1 MVIQST
7 PCSVKINVF
16 HSFHRISRSDPV
28 VHPSPRS
35 SSVSIGAVANP
46 ARPGNSNLVD
56 THPQSLGEEN
66 EFEDYLLNQASHLG
80 LCDEFGPLES
90 AHIFTWKHAKMDADG
105 ENKKL
110 RTRSKGTKVQVD
122 SIAQEL
128 SAYKCSMAK
137 KRKAEDQIS
146 GIHVNKR
153 KSLLMKPRHYS
164 PSLECKEEHEDRTEL
179 QEDISVLESSST
191 PEESTPKSSEEI
203 PHLGGQENSSQRKD
217 NYSSYQDAMAKSLM
231 NVGKV
236 AKDAPSQKVAEN
248 LNDSG
253 IQSLK
258 TESDDTGECY
268 LINSAEGKEKTAI
281 SDPKYCSSEENESN
295 SEIMDEW
302 DSSSNFSE
310 ETSVKP
316 HVTQKYIAEC
326 NQPSIL
332 EVPEIK
338 KEEVEYGPCETVC
351 DSETELRAP
360 QEPHPDPFEKRI
372 QTLFP
377 ESEEDDNECLS
388 ETTDVSVELD
398 KTKGNLSLLE
408 QAIALQAEQG
418 HVFHSTYK
426 ELDRFLLEHLAG
438 ERRQTKVIDI
448 GGRQIFSSKHSPRPE
463 KRETK
468 CPIPGCDGTGHVTGL
483 YPHHRSLSGCP
494 HKVRVPLEILAMH
507 ENVLKCPTPGCT
519 GRGHVNSNRNTHRS
533 LSGCPIAAAE
543 KLAMSQEKNQL
554 ESPKAGQCHD
564 QTHRT
569 NLSKQPEVSQYSYR
583 TSQPVTSSRGT
594 LVKEQEKFGK
604 VPFDYASFDAQV
616 FGKRTTAPVSQ
627 GRKTPQFLE
636 SKHFSNPVKFSNRL
650 PSASAHTQSPCH
662 ANSYSYGQCS
672 EDTHIAAAAAI
683 LNLSTRCRE
692 AAEILSNKPQS
703 LSAKGA
709 EIEVDE
715 NGTLDLSMK
724 KNRSQDKVMPLTSSS
739 TALPTPSSSPFKASS
754 ILVNAAFYQALCEQ
768 EGWDTPINYSKTHG
782 RKEEE
787 KEFYKR
793 FSSCHGKLFLECV
806 GGLEERNLL
815 SCSHLI
821 FQKDTV
827 SSPENMEEKKYPG
840 DVSIPSPKPKLHSRD
855 LKKELITCPT
865 PGCDGSGHVTGNYAS
880 HRSVSGCPL
889 ADKTLKS
896 LMAANSQELKCPTP
910 GCDGSGHVTG
920 NYASHRSLS
929 GCPRARKGGIKVT
942 PTKEEKE
949 DPELKCPVIGC
960 DGQGHISGKY
970 TSHRTASGCPLA
982 AKRQKESPVN
992 GSSLSW
998 KLNKQELPHCP
1009 LPGCNGLGH
1018 VNNVFVTHRSLS
1030 GCPLNAQTIKKGK
1043 ISEELMTIKLKASG
1057 GIESDE
1063 EIRHLDEEIK
1073 ELNESNLKIEAD
1085 MMKLQT
1091 QITSMES
1098 NLKTIE
1104 EENKL
1109 IEQNNES
1116 LLKELAGLSQA
1127 LISSLADIQL
1137 PQMGPISEQNFEAY
1151 VNTLTDMYSNLE
1163 RDYSPECKALLESIK
1178 QAVKGIH
1185 V

>member
-1 MVIQST
+1 
-7 PCSVKINVF
+7 
-16 HSFHRISRSDPV
+16 
-28 VHPSPRS
+28 
-35 SSVSIGAVANP
+35 
-46 ARPGNSNLVD
+46 
-56 THPQSLGEEN
+56 
-66 EFEDYLLNQASHLG
+66 
-80 LCDEFGPLES
+80 
-90 AHIFTWKHAKMDADG
+90 MDAEAED
-105 ENKKL
+105 KTL
-110 RTRSKGTKVQVD
+110 RTRSKGTKVPMD
-122 SIAQEL
+122 SLIQEL
-128 SAYKCSMAK
+128 SAVYDCSMAK
-137 KRKAEDQIS
+137 KRRMEEQAL
-146 GIHVNKR
+146 GVPVNKR
-153 KSLLMKPRHYS
+153 KSLLMKPQHYS
-164 PSLECKEEHEDRTEL
+164 PNMDCREENDDRAEAEDSGLLATNEL
-179 QEDISVLESSST
+179 SIA
-191 PEESTPKSSEEI
+191 EEI
-203 PHLGGQENSSQRKD
+203 MIKPMDESLHSAAQEISSRKEGR
-217 NYSSYQDAMAKSLM
+217 YASYQELVVKSLM
-231 NVGKV
+231 HVGKFE
-236 AKDAPSQKVAEN
+236 KDVSIQTTNEN

-258 TESDDTGECY
+258 AESDEADECFMIHSDEGTVKVSDGG
-268 LINSAEGKEKTAI
+268 LRRCSSADNDNDSNSGSAETG
-281 SDPKYCSSEENESN
+281 
-295 SEIMDEW
+295 W
-302 DSSSNFSE
+302 DSGSNFSE
-310 ETSVKP
+310 ETKP
-316 HVTQKYIAEC
+316 PRVPKYI
-326 NQPSIL
+326 L
-332 EVPEIK
+332 VDDRKDLVEVPEIK
-338 KEEVEYGPCETVC
+338 TEGEKFVPCKNMC
-351 DSETELRAP
+351 DSETERRDLQNAP
-360 QEPHPDPFEKRI
+360 VEPLGSQGQSSF
-372 QTLFP
+372 
-377 ESEEDDNECLS
+377 SENEDRGREGLS
-388 ETTDVSVELD
+388 AVTEEAVDVG
-398 KTKGNLSLLE
+398 KAKGNLSLLE
-408 QAIALQAEQG
+408 QAIALQAERG
-418 HVFHSTYK
+418 RAFHHTYK

-438 ERRQTKVIDI
+438 ERRHAKVIDM
-448 GGRQIFSSKHSPRPE
+448 GGRQIFTSKHSPRPE

-519 GRGHVNSNRNTHRS
+519 GRGHVNSNRNTHR
-533 LSGCPIAAAE
+533 
-543 KLAMSQEKNQL
+543 
-554 ESPKAGQCHD
+554 
-564 QTHRT
+564 
-569 NLSKQPEVSQYSYR
+569 R
-583 TSQPVTSSRGT
+583 TS
-594 LVKEQEKFGK
+594 LVKQIEFNFRSQAITPPRATMSKEQEKFGK

-616 FGKRTTAPVSQ
+616 FGKRPLTQTGQ
-627 GRKTPQFLE
+627 GRKTPPFPE
-636 SKHFSNPVKFSNRL
+636 SKHFSSPVKCPHRL
-650 PSASAHTQSPCH
+650 PGPGAHAPSPCR
-662 ANSYSYGQCS
+662 ASSYGHGQCS
-672 EDTHIAAAAAI
+672 EDAHIAAAAAI

-703 LSAKGA
+703 LPAKGA
-709 EIEVDE
+709 DIEVDE

-724 KNRSQDKVMPLTSSS
+724 KNRILDKAAPLTSSNTS
-739 TALPTPSSSPFKASS
+739 IPTPSSSPFKTSS
-754 ILVNAAFYQALCEQ
+754 LLVNAAFYQALCVQ
-768 EGWDTPINYSKTHG
+768 EGWDVPVNFSKAHG
-782 RKEEE
+782 KAEEE
-787 KEFYKR
+787 KE
-793 FSSCHGKLFLECV
+793 
-806 GGLEERNLL
+806 
-815 SCSHLI
+815 
-821 FQKDTV
+821 KDSV
-827 SSPENMEEKKYPG
+827 NSPENLEEKKFPG
-840 DVSIPSPKPKLHSRD
+840 EASIPSPKPKLHARD

-929 GCPRARKGGIKVT
+929 GCPRARKGGVKMT

-949 DPELKCPVIGC
+949 DPELKCPVMGC

-982 AKRQKESPVN
+982 AKRQKESPLN
-992 GSSLSW
+992 GAPLAW

-1030 GCPLNAQTIKKGK
+1030 GCPLNAQAIKKGK
-1043 ISEELMTIKLKASG
+1043 VSEELMTIKLKATG

-1151 VNTLTDMYSNLE
+1151 VNTLTEMYSNLE

>member
-1 MVIQST
+1 MHPIISIIEGASVMAKFFPASKNAFSYYEESTVILEKDT
-7 PCSVKINVF
+7 PNLDTQESDHQKKDSYTGYQNLMNKSLSNAEKTANDVPTPADIDNLSDSHNHSLNIENKNVDECYIINSSVRRG
-16 HSFHRISRSDPV
+16 RISVSDPQDC
-28 VHPSPRS
+28 S
-35 SSVSIGAVANP
+35 S
-46 ARPGNSNLVD
+46 
-56 THPQSLGEEN
+56 
-66 EFEDYLLNQASHLG
+66 EDN
-80 LCDEFGPLES
+80 
-90 AHIFTWKHAKMDADG
+90 
-105 ENKKL
+105 
-110 RTRSKGTKVQVD
+110 
-122 SIAQEL
+122 
-128 SAYKCSMAK
+128 
-137 KRKAEDQIS
+137 
-146 GIHVNKR
+146 
-153 KSLLMKPRHYS
+153 
-164 PSLECKEEHEDRTEL
+164 
-179 QEDISVLESSST
+179 ESSS
-191 PEESTPKSSEEI
+191 EI
-203 PHLGGQENSSQRKD
+203 LD
-217 NYSSYQDAMAKSLM
+217 N
-231 NVGKV
+231 
-236 AKDAPSQKVAEN
+236 
-248 LNDSG
+248 
-253 IQSLK
+253 
-258 TESDDTGECY
+258 
-268 LINSAEGKEKTAI
+268 
-281 SDPKYCSSEENESN
+281 
-295 SEIMDEW
+295 EW

-310 ETSVKP
+310 EMSVKLP
-316 HVTQKYIAEC
+316 LNKKYFVVHNQQDVIKESGVKREEADLENSNIVYDLETQPQEC
-326 NQPSIL
+326 QESQVVSFSNRTQPL
-332 EVPEIK
+332 FP
-338 KEEVEYGPCETVC
+338 
-351 DSETELRAP
+351 DSEDE
-360 QEPHPDPFEKRI
+360 
-372 QTLFP
+372 
-377 ESEEDDNECLS
+377 ECLS
-388 ETTDVSVELD
+388 ENTEMSFDLD
-398 KTKGNLSLLE
+398 KTKQNLSLLE
-408 QAIALQAEQG
+408 RAIALQAEQG

-438 ERRQTKVIDI
+438 ERRQAKVIDLGSRSI
-448 GGRQIFSSKHSPRPE
+448 YSNKHLPRPE

-494 HKVRVPLEILAMH
+494 HKVRLPLEILAMH

-543 KLAMSQEKNQL
+543 KMAMSQEKNQH
-554 ESPKAGQCHD
+554 ESPKMGQCHD
-564 QTHRT
+564 QVHRT
-569 NLSKQPEVSQYSYR
+569 SLMKQLELSQHNCQSGQPF
-583 TSQPVTSSRGT
+583 PSSRAT
-594 LVKEQEKFGK
+594 FTREQEKCGK

-616 FGKRTTAPVSQ
+616 FGKRTTVSTMQ
-627 GRKTPQFLE
+627 RQKPTQFLE
-636 SKHFSNPVKFSNRL
+636 SKHFSNPGKFSNRL

-662 ANSYSYGQCS
+662 ANSYGYGQCS

-683 LNLSTRCRE
+683 LNLSTHCRE

-703 LSAKGA
+703 LSAKGGD
-709 EIEVDE
+709 IEVDE

-724 KNRSQDKVMPLTSSS
+724 KNRNQEKVTHLTSSS
-739 TALPTPSSSPFKASS
+739 TTVPSPSSSPFKTSH
-754 ILVNAAFYQALCEQ
+754 ILVNATFYQALCEK
-768 EGWDTPINYSKTHG
+768 EGWDTPINYSKSQG

-787 KEFYKR
+787 KE
-793 FSSCHGKLFLECV
+793 
-806 GGLEERNLL
+806 
-815 SCSHLI
+815 
-821 FQKDTV
+821 KDSMV
-827 SSPENMEEKKYPG
+827 CPENLEEKKFS
-840 DVSIPSPKPKLHSRD
+840 DVSVPSPKPKLHSRD

-929 GCPRARKGGIKVT
+929 GCPRARKGGLKVT

-949 DPELKCPVIGC
+949 DPELKCPVLGC

-970 TSHRTASGCPLA
+970 TSHRTASGCPMA
-982 AKRQKESPVN
+982 AKRQKESPLN
-992 GSSLSW
+992 GSSLPW

-1030 GCPLNAQTIKKGK
+1030 GCPLNAQALKKGK

-1057 GIESDE
+1057 GLENEE

-1151 VNTLTDMYSNLE
+1151 VNTLTEMYSNLE
-1163 RDYSPECKALLESIK
+1163 RDYSPDCKALLESIK

>member
-1 MVIQST
+1 
-7 PCSVKINVF
+7 
-16 HSFHRISRSDPV
+16 
-28 VHPSPRS
+28 
-35 SSVSIGAVANP
+35 
-46 ARPGNSNLVD
+46 
-56 THPQSLGEEN
+56 
-66 EFEDYLLNQASHLG
+66 
-80 LCDEFGPLES
+80 
-90 AHIFTWKHAKMDADG
+90 MDADG
-105 ENKKL
+105 EDKKL
-110 RTRSKGTKVQVD
+110 RTRSKGTRAQVD

-137 KRKAEDQIS
+137 KRKAEEQIS
-146 GIHVNKR
+146 GVPVNKR

-164 PSLECKEEHEDRTEL
+164 PSVECKEENEDRREM
-179 QEDISVLESSST
+179 QEGIKVLETNDTSDT
-191 PEESTPKSSEEI
+191 EENTIKSLDGTS
-203 PHLGGQENSSQRKD
+203 HSVGQENSCQKD
-217 NYSSYQDAMAKSLM
+217 SYNSYQDLVVKSLM
-231 NVGKV
+231 NMGKL
-236 AKDAPSQKVAEN
+236 AKDAPVQTVSEN

-258 TESDDTGECY
+258 TESDDADECY
-268 LINSAEGKEKTAI
+268 LINLSEGKEKI
-281 SDPKYCSSEENESN
+281 CVSDEHYCSSEDNESS
-295 SEIMDEW
+295 SEILDNEW
-302 DSSSNFSE
+302 DSSSNISE
-310 ETSVKP
+310 DTSLKP
-316 HVTQKYIAEC
+316 HITQKYIAGC
-326 NQPSIL
+326 NREDIL
-332 EVPEIK
+332 DVPEIK
-338 KEEVEYGPCETVC
+338 TEEAEFGPDETVC
-351 DSETELRAP
+351 NSETELKES
-360 QEPHPDPFEKRI
+360 QESHVVPFDKRI
-372 QTLFP
+372 QNPFP
-377 ESEEDDNECLS
+377 ESEEDDECLS
-388 ETTDVSVELD
+388 ETTEISVDLD

-448 GGRQIFSSKHSPRPE
+448 GGRHIYNNKYSPRPE

-543 KLAMSQEKNQL
+543 KLAMSQEKNQHD
-554 ESPKAGQCHD
+554 SPKTGQCHD
-564 QTHRT
+564 QVPSLCRA
-569 NLSKQPEVSQYSYR
+569 NLAKQLELSQYSYR
-583 TSQPVTSSRGT
+583 TPQPVTSPRAT
-594 LVKEQEKFGK
+594 LTKEQEKFGK

-616 FGKRTTAPVSQ
+616 FGKRTMAPAVQ
-627 GRKTPQFLE
+627 GRKTPPFLE

-692 AAEILSNKPQS
+692 AAEILSSKPQS
-703 LSAKGA
+703 LTAKGA
-709 EIEVDE
+709 EIAVDE

-724 KNRSQDKVMPLTSSS
+724 KNRNQDKKDPL
-739 TALPTPSSSPFKASS
+739 
-754 ILVNAAFYQALCEQ
+754 
-768 EGWDTPINYSKTHG
+768 
-782 RKEEE
+782 
-787 KEFYKR
+787 
-793 FSSCHGKLFLECV
+793 
-806 GGLEERNLL
+806 
-815 SCSHLI
+815 
-821 FQKDTV
+821 
-827 SSPENMEEKKYPG
+827 SSPENLEEKKYPG
-840 DVSIPSPKPKLHSRD
+840 DVSIPSPKPKLHVRD

-929 GCPRARKGGIKVT
+929 GCPRARKGGVKVT

-982 AKRQKESPVN
+982 AKRQKESPLN

-1030 GCPLNAQTIKKGK
+1030 GCPLNAQVIKKGK

-1057 GIESDE
+1057 GMESEE

-1127 LISSLADIQL
+1127 LITSLADIQL

>member
-1 MVIQST
+1 
-7 PCSVKINVF
+7 
-16 HSFHRISRSDPV
+16 
-28 VHPSPRS
+28 
-35 SSVSIGAVANP
+35 
-46 ARPGNSNLVD
+46 
-56 THPQSLGEEN
+56 
-66 EFEDYLLNQASHLG
+66 
-80 LCDEFGPLES
+80 
-90 AHIFTWKHAKMDADG
+90 
-105 ENKKL
+105 
-110 RTRSKGTKVQVD
+110 
-122 SIAQEL
+122 
-128 SAYKCSMAK
+128 MA
-137 KRKAEDQIS
+137 KRKAEEQIS
-146 GIHVNKR
+146 GVPVNKR

-164 PSLECKEEHEDRTEL
+164 PSLECKEENEDRTDL
-179 QEDISVLESSST
+179 QENIGVLDSNSI
-191 PEESTPKSSEEI
+191 PEEKIAKPCEETL
-203 PHLGGQENSSQRKD
+203 HSGGQENSSQRKD
-217 NYSSYQDAMAKSLM
+217 NYASYQDAMAKSLM
-231 NVGKV
+231 NSGKI
-236 AKDAPSQKVAEN
+236 AKDAPSQAVAEN

-258 TESDDTGECY
+258 TESDDTDECY
-268 LINSAEGKEKTAI
+268 MIDSAERKEKTVI

-295 SEIMDEW
+295 SEMMENEW

-310 ETSVKP
+310 ETSEKP

-338 KEEVEYGPCETVC
+338 KEEVEFEPCETLC
-351 DSETELRAP
+351 DSEAELRAP
-360 QEPHPDPFEKRI
+360 QESHPDSFEKRM
-372 QTLFP
+372 QNVFP

-388 ETTDVSVELD
+388 ETTEMSVELD
-398 KTKGNLSLLE
+398 KAKGNLSLLE
-408 QAIALQAEQG
+408 EAIALQAEQG

-438 ERRQTKVIDI
+438 ERRQTKVIDV
-448 GGRQIFSSKHSPRPE
+448 GGRQLFSNKHSPRPE

-564 QTHRT
+564 QTHST
-569 NLSKQPEVSQYSYR
+569 NLTKQLEVAQYNYR
-583 TSQPVTSSRGT
+583 TSQPVASSRTT
-594 LVKEQEKFGK
+594 LTKEKEKFGK

-616 FGKRTTAPVSQ
+616 FGKRTIAPTVQ

-703 LSAKGA
+703 LSAK
-709 EIEVDE
+709 
-715 NGTLDLSMK
+715 
-724 KNRSQDKVMPLTSSS
+724 
-739 TALPTPSSSPFKASS
+739 
-754 ILVNAAFYQALCEQ
+754 
-768 EGWDTPINYSKTHG
+768 
-782 RKEEE
+782 
-787 KEFYKR
+787 
-793 FSSCHGKLFLECV
+793 
-806 GGLEERNLL
+806 
-815 SCSHLI
+815 
-821 FQKDTV
+821 KDTV

-840 DVSIPSPKPKLHSRD
+840 EVSIPSPKPKLHSRD

-942 PTKEEKE
+942 PSKDEKE

-1030 GCPLNAQTIKKGK
+1030 GCPLNAQAIKKGK

-1091 QITSMES
+1091 QITSMET

>member
-1 MVIQST
+1 
-7 PCSVKINVF
+7 
-16 HSFHRISRSDPV
+16 
-28 VHPSPRS
+28 
-35 SSVSIGAVANP
+35 
-46 ARPGNSNLVD
+46 
-56 THPQSLGEEN
+56 
-66 EFEDYLLNQASHLG
+66 
-80 LCDEFGPLES
+80 
-90 AHIFTWKHAKMDADG
+90 MDAEAED
-105 ENKKL
+105 KTL
-110 RTRSKGTKVQVD
+110 RTRSKGTKVPID
-122 SIAQEL
+122 SLIQEL
-128 SAYKCSMAK
+128 RVSPSKVASSLCLPEAIVSLHQASNFCDVCAAYDCSMAK
-137 KRKAEDQIS
+137 KRRAAEQAL
-146 GIHVNKR
+146 GVPVNKR

-164 PSLECKEEHEDRTEL
+164 PNLDCRECDDRTETEE
-179 QEDISVLESSST
+179 EDGL
-191 PEESTPKSSEEI
+191 PEARDRTATEEI
-203 PHLGGQENSSQRKD
+203 VIKPVDENLHSTAQENSNGKEDR
-217 NYSSYQDAMAKSLM
+217 YGCYQELVVKSLM
-231 NVGKV
+231 HLGKFEKNVSV
-236 AKDAPSQKVAEN
+236 QTISEN

-258 TESDDTGECY
+258 AESDEADECFM
-268 LINSAEGKEKTAI
+268 IHSDDGKEKI
-281 SDPKYCSSEENESN
+281 DDSQLRFCSSDDSESN
-295 SEIMDEW
+295 SESAENGW
-302 DSSSNFSE
+302 DSGSNFSE
-310 ETSVKP
+310 ETKP
-316 HVTQKYIAEC
+316 HRVPKYILMD
-326 NQPSIL
+326 NRKDLL

-338 KEEVEYGPCETVC
+338 TEGDKFISCENMC
-351 DSETELRAP
+351 DSETERRDP
-360 QEPHPDPFEKRI
+360 QNTPVEPLDSKAQPSF
-372 QTLFP
+372 TGM
-377 ESEEDDNECLS
+377 EEDDNECLAAMT
-388 ETTDVSVELD
+388 EESVDLE
-398 KTKGNLSLLE
+398 KAKGNLSLLE
-408 QAIALQAEQG
+408 QAIALQAERG
-418 HVFHSTYK
+418 CVFHNTYK

-438 ERRQTKVIDI
+438 ERRQTKVIDM
-448 GGRQIFSSKHSPRPE
+448 GGRQIFNNKHSPRPE

-543 KLAMSQEKNQL
+543 KLAMSQDKNQL
-554 ESPKAGQCHD
+554 DSPKTGQCPD
-564 QTHRT
+564 QVHRT
-569 NLSKQPEVSQYSYR
+569 SLVKQIEFNFRSQAISSPRATVS
-583 TSQPVTSSRGT
+583 
-594 LVKEQEKFGK
+594 KEQEKFGK

-616 FGKRTTAPVSQ
+616 FGKRPLMQTGQ
-627 GRKTPQFLE
+627 GRKTPPFPE
-636 SKHFSNPVKFSNRL
+636 SKHFSNPGKFPNRL
-650 PSASAHTQSPCH
+650 PSAGAHTQSPCR
-662 ANSYSYGQCS
+662 ASSYSYGQCS

-692 AAEILSNKPQS
+692 AADILSNKPQS
-703 LSAKGA
+703 LHAK
-709 EIEVDE
+709 
-715 NGTLDLSMK
+715 
-724 KNRSQDKVMPLTSSS
+724 
-739 TALPTPSSSPFKASS
+739 
-754 ILVNAAFYQALCEQ
+754 
-768 EGWDTPINYSKTHG
+768 
-782 RKEEE
+782 
-787 KEFYKR
+787 
-793 FSSCHGKLFLECV
+793 
-806 GGLEERNLL
+806 
-815 SCSHLI
+815 
-821 FQKDTV
+821 KDPV
-827 SSPENMEEKKYPG
+827 SSLENLEEKKFPG
-840 DVSIPSPKPKLHSRD
+840 EASIPSPKPKLHARD

-929 GCPRARKGGIKVT
+929 GCPRARKGSVKMT

-982 AKRQKESPVN
+982 AKRQKENPLSGGP
-992 GSSLSW
+992 LSW

-1030 GCPLNAQTIKKGK
+1030 GCPLNAQAIKKGK
-1043 ISEELMTIKLKASG
+1043 VSEELMTIKLKATG
-1057 GIESDE
+1057 GLESDE

>member
-1 MVIQST
+1 
-7 PCSVKINVF
+7 
-16 HSFHRISRSDPV
+16 
-28 VHPSPRS
+28 
-35 SSVSIGAVANP
+35 
-46 ARPGNSNLVD
+46 
-56 THPQSLGEEN
+56 
-66 EFEDYLLNQASHLG
+66 
-80 LCDEFGPLES
+80 
-90 AHIFTWKHAKMDADG
+90 
-105 ENKKL
+105 
-110 RTRSKGTKVQVD
+110 
-122 SIAQEL
+122 
-128 SAYKCSMAK
+128 MAK

-146 GIHVNKR
+146 GVPVNKR

-164 PSLECKEEHEDRTEL
+164 PSLECKEENEDRTEL

-191 PEESTPKSSEEI
+191 P
-203 PHLGGQENSSQRKD
+203 D
-217 NYSSYQDAMAKSLM
+217 
-231 NVGKV
+231 
-236 AKDAPSQKVAEN
+236 
-248 LNDSG
+248 
-253 IQSLK
+253 
-258 TESDDTGECY
+258 
-268 LINSAEGKEKTAI
+268 
-281 SDPKYCSSEENESN
+281 
-295 SEIMDEW
+295 
-302 DSSSNFSE
+302 
-310 ETSVKP
+310 
-316 HVTQKYIAEC
+316 
-326 NQPSIL
+326 
-332 EVPEIK
+332 
-338 KEEVEYGPCETVC
+338 
-351 DSETELRAP
+351 
-360 QEPHPDPFEKRI
+360 
-372 QTLFP
+372 
-377 ESEEDDNECLS
+377 
-388 ETTDVSVELD
+388 
-398 KTKGNLSLLE
+398 
-408 QAIALQAEQG
+408 
-418 HVFHSTYK
+418 
-426 ELDRFLLEHLAG
+426 
-438 ERRQTKVIDI
+438 
-448 GGRQIFSSKHSPRPE
+448 SPRPE

-569 NLSKQPEVSQYSYR
+569 NLAKQPELSQFSYR

-594 LVKEQEKFGK
+594 LGKEQEKFGK

-703 LSAKGA
+703 LSAK
-709 EIEVDE
+709 
-715 NGTLDLSMK
+715 
-724 KNRSQDKVMPLTSSS
+724 
-739 TALPTPSSSPFKASS
+739 
-754 ILVNAAFYQALCEQ
+754 
-768 EGWDTPINYSKTHG
+768 
-782 RKEEE
+782 
-787 KEFYKR
+787 
-793 FSSCHGKLFLECV
+793 
-806 GGLEERNLL
+806 
-815 SCSHLI
+815 
-821 FQKDTV
+821 KDPV

-942 PTKEEKE
+942 PTKDEKE

>member
-1 MVIQST
+1 
-7 PCSVKINVF
+7 
-16 HSFHRISRSDPV
+16 
-28 VHPSPRS
+28 
-35 SSVSIGAVANP
+35 
-46 ARPGNSNLVD
+46 
-56 THPQSLGEEN
+56 
-66 EFEDYLLNQASHLG
+66 
-80 LCDEFGPLES
+80 
-90 AHIFTWKHAKMDADG
+90 MDADG
-105 ENKKL
+105 EDKKL
-110 RTRSKGTKVQVD
+110 RTRSKGTRAQVD

-137 KRKAEDQIS
+137 KRKAEEQIS
-146 GIHVNKR
+146 GVPVNKR

-164 PSLECKEEHEDRTEL
+164 PSVECKEENEDRREM
-179 QEDISVLESSST
+179 QEGIKVLETNDTSDT
-191 PEESTPKSSEEI
+191 EENTIKSLDGTS
-203 PHLGGQENSSQRKD
+203 HSVGQENSCQKD
-217 NYSSYQDAMAKSLM
+217 SYNSYQDLVVKSLM
-231 NVGKV
+231 NMGKL
-236 AKDAPSQKVAEN
+236 AKDAPVQTVSEN

-258 TESDDTGECY
+258 TESDDADECY
-268 LINSAEGKEKTAI
+268 LINLSEGKEKI
-281 SDPKYCSSEENESN
+281 CVSDEHYCSSEDNESS
-295 SEIMDEW
+295 SEILDNEW
-302 DSSSNFSE
+302 DSSSNISE
-310 ETSVKP
+310 DTSLKP
-316 HVTQKYIAEC
+316 HITQKYIAGC
-326 NQPSIL
+326 NREDIL
-332 EVPEIK
+332 DVPEIK
-338 KEEVEYGPCETVC
+338 TEEAEFGPDETVC
-351 DSETELRAP
+351 NSETELKES
-360 QEPHPDPFEKRI
+360 QESHVVPFDKRI
-372 QTLFP
+372 QNPFP
-377 ESEEDDNECLS
+377 ESEEDDECLS
-388 ETTDVSVELD
+388 ETTEISVDLD

-448 GGRQIFSSKHSPRPE
+448 GGRHIYNNKYSPRPE

-533 LSGCPIAAAE
+533 LCRAN
-543 KLAMSQEKNQL
+543 LAKQL
-554 ESPKAGQCHD
+554 E
-564 QTHRT
+564 
-569 NLSKQPEVSQYSYR
+569 LSQYSYR
-583 TSQPVTSSRGT
+583 TPQPVTSPRAT
-594 LVKEQEKFGK
+594 LTKEQEKFGK

-616 FGKRTTAPVSQ
+616 FGKRTMAPAVQ
-627 GRKTPQFLE
+627 GRKTPPFLE

-692 AAEILSNKPQS
+692 AAEILSSKPQS
-703 LSAKGA
+703 LTAKGA
-709 EIEVDE
+709 EIAVDE

-724 KNRSQDKVMPLTSSS
+724 KNRNQDKVMPLISSNA
-739 TALPTPSSSPFKASS
+739 ALSTPSSSPFKTSS

-787 KEFYKR
+787 KE
-793 FSSCHGKLFLECV
+793 
-806 GGLEERNLL
+806 
-815 SCSHLI
+815 
-821 FQKDTV
+821 KDPL
-827 SSPENMEEKKYPG
+827 SSPENLEEKKYPG
-840 DVSIPSPKPKLHSRD
+840 DVSIPSPKPKLHVRD

-929 GCPRARKGGIKVT
+929 GCPRARKGGVKVT

-982 AKRQKESPVN
+982 AKRQKESPLN

-1030 GCPLNAQTIKKGK
+1030 GCPLNAQVIKKGK

-1057 GIESDE
+1057 GMESEE

-1127 LISSLADIQL
+1127 LITSLADIQL

>member
-1 MVIQST
+1 FSL
-7 PCSVKINVF
+7 SLA
-16 HSFHRISRSDPV
+16 SD
-28 VHPSPRS
+28 
-35 SSVSIGAVANP
+35 N
-46 ARPGNSNLVD
+46 
-56 THPQSLGEEN
+56 
-66 EFEDYLLNQASHLG
+66 
-80 LCDEFGPLES
+80 C
-90 AHIFTWKHAKMDADG
+90 
-105 ENKKL
+105 
-110 RTRSKGTKVQVD
+110 
-122 SIAQEL
+122 

-146 GIHVNKR
+146 GVPVNKR

-164 PSLECKEEHEDRTEL
+164 PSLDCKEENEDRTEL
-179 QEDISVLESSST
+179 QEEISVLKSSSSS
-191 PEESTPKSSEEI
+191 EESTPQASEET
-203 PHLGGQENSSQRKD
+203 PHLYGQENSSQRKD
-217 NYSSYQDAMAKSLM
+217 NYSSYQDAVAKSLM
-231 NVGKV
+231 NVGKL
-236 AKDAPSQKVAEN
+236 AKDAPSQTVTEN

-258 TESDDTGECY
+258 TESDDTDECY
-268 LINSAEGKEKTAI
+268 MINSAEGKEKTVI

-295 SEIMDEW
+295 SEIMDNEW

-316 HVTQKYIAEC
+316 HVTQKYIVEC
-326 NQPSIL
+326 NQSSAP

-338 KEEVEYGPCETVC
+338 KEEVEYGPCETLC
-351 DSETELRAP
+351 DSERELRAP
-360 QEPHPDPFEKRI
+360 QDTYPDPFEKRI
-372 QTLFP
+372 QNTFP

-418 HVFHSTYK
+418 HVFHSNYK

-448 GGRQIFSSKHSPRPE
+448 GGRQIFSNKHSPRPE

-543 KLAMSQEKNQL
+543 KLAMSQEKNQI

-569 NLSKQPEVSQYSYR
+569 NLAKQPEVSQCSYR
-583 TSQPVTSSRGT
+583 STHPVTSSRST

-616 FGKRTTAPVSQ
+616 FGKRTNAPVAQ
-627 GRKTPQFLE
+627 GRKTPQFPE

-724 KNRSQDKVMPLTSSS
+724 KNRSQEKVMPITSSS

-787 KEFYKR
+787 KEKDPVN
-793 FSSCHGKLFLECV
+793 SS
-806 GGLEERNLL
+806 
-815 SCSHLI
+815 
-821 FQKDTV
+821 
-827 SSPENMEEKKYPG
+827 ENMEEKKYPG

-1085 MMKLQT
+1085 MLKLQT

>member
-1 MVIQST
+1 
-7 PCSVKINVF
+7 
-16 HSFHRISRSDPV
+16 
-28 VHPSPRS
+28 
-35 SSVSIGAVANP
+35 
-46 ARPGNSNLVD
+46 
-56 THPQSLGEEN
+56 
-66 EFEDYLLNQASHLG
+66 
-80 LCDEFGPLES
+80 
-90 AHIFTWKHAKMDADG
+90 MDAEAED
-105 ENKKL
+105 KTL
-110 RTRSKGTKVQVD
+110 RTRSKGTEVPMD
-122 SIAQEL
+122 SLIQEL
-128 SAYKCSMAK
+128 SVAYDCSMAK
-137 KRKAEDQIS
+137 KRRAEDPAL
-146 GIHVNKR
+146 GVPVNKR

-164 PSLECKEEHEDRTEL
+164 PNTDCQEDRSDRTE
-179 QEDISVLESSST
+179 DDGPLETHDHST
-191 PEESTPKSSEEI
+191 AEEVMIKPMDESLLSAA
-203 PHLGGQENSSQRKD
+203 QENSSRKED
-217 NYSSYQDAMAKSLM
+217 RYSCYQELVVKSLM
-231 NVGKV
+231 HLGKFEKNVSV
-236 AKDAPSQKVAEN
+236 QTTSEN

-258 TESDDTGECY
+258 AESDEADECF
-268 LINSAEGKEKTAI
+268 LIH
-281 SDPKYCSSEENESN
+281 SDDGRDKIDDSQPPFCSSDDNESN
-295 SEIMDEW
+295 SESAENGW
-302 DSSSNFSE
+302 DSGSNFSE
-310 ETSVKP
+310 ETKP
-316 HVTQKYIAEC
+316 PRVPKYVLTDHKKDL
-326 NQPSIL
+326 L

-338 KEEVEYGPCETVC
+338 TEGDKFIPCENRC
-351 DSETELRAP
+351 DSETERKDP
-360 QEPHPDPFEKRI
+360 QNAHAEPLDGNTQPSFPDVE
-372 QTLFP
+372 
-377 ESEEDDNECLS
+377 EEDS
-388 ETTDVSVELD
+388 ESLAVMTEESSDLE
-398 KTKGNLSLLE
+398 KAKGNLSLLE
-408 QAIALQAEQG
+408 QAIALQAERG
-418 HVFHSTYK
+418 CVFHNTYK

-438 ERRQTKVIDI
+438 ERRQTKVIDM
-448 GGRQIFSSKHSPRPE
+448 GGRQIFHNKHSPRPE

-543 KLAMSQEKNQL
+543 KLAMSQDKNQL
-554 ESPKAGQCHD
+554 DSPQNGQCPD
-564 QTHRT
+564 QAHRT
-569 NLSKQPEVSQYSYR
+569 S
-583 TSQPVTSSRGT
+583 
-594 LVKEQEKFGK
+594 LVKQIEFNFPSQAITSPRATVSKKQEKFGK

-616 FGKRTTAPVSQ
+616 FGKRPLIQTVQ
-627 GRKTPQFLE
+627 GRKTPPFPE
-636 SKHFSNPVKFSNRL
+636 SKHFSNPVKFPNRL
-650 PSASAHTQSPCH
+650 PSAGAHTQSPGR
-662 ANSYSYGQCS
+662 ASSYSYGQCS

-692 AAEILSNKPQS
+692 ATDILSNKPQS
-703 LSAKGA
+703 LHAK
-709 EIEVDE
+709 
-715 NGTLDLSMK
+715 
-724 KNRSQDKVMPLTSSS
+724 
-739 TALPTPSSSPFKASS
+739 
-754 ILVNAAFYQALCEQ
+754 
-768 EGWDTPINYSKTHG
+768 
-782 RKEEE
+782 
-787 KEFYKR
+787 
-793 FSSCHGKLFLECV
+793 
-806 GGLEERNLL
+806 
-815 SCSHLI
+815 
-821 FQKDTV
+821 KDPV
-827 SSPENMEEKKYPG
+827 SSLENLEEKKFTG
-840 DVSIPSPKPKLHSRD
+840 EASIPSPKPKLHARD

-929 GCPRARKGGIKVT
+929 GCPRARKGGVKMT

-982 AKRQKESPVN
+982 AKRQKENPLN
-992 GSSLSW
+992 GASLSW

-1030 GCPLNAQTIKKGK
+1030 GCPLNAQAIKKGK
-1043 ISEELMTIKLKASG
+1043 VSEELMTIKLKATG

>member
-1 MVIQST
+1 MHC
-7 PCSVKINVF
+7 PCALEPVLRN
-16 HSFHRISRSDPV
+16 RRSRSHEEPV
-28 VHPSPRS
+28 VLLPREG
-35 SSVSIGAVANP
+35 VG
-46 ARPGNSNLVD
+46 PGRS
-56 THPQSLGEEN
+56 
-66 EFEDYLLNQASHLG
+66 AS
-80 LCDEFGPLES
+80 
-90 AHIFTWKHAKMDADG
+90 
-105 ENKKL
+105 
-110 RTRSKGTKVQVD
+110 
-122 SIAQEL
+122 L
-128 SAYKCSMAK
+128 SAFAPVTAAHDCTTAK
-137 KRKAEDQIS
+137 KRRAGEQAV
-146 GIHVNKR
+146 GVPVNKR

-164 PSLECKEEHEDRTEL
+164 PSVDCEEGHADQTEAEGQDGRLETNHQPSTEIMIKPMD
-179 QEDISVLESSST
+179 EKFHST
-191 PEESTPKSSEEI
+191 A
-203 PHLGGQENSSQRKD
+203 QENSDGKEDR
-217 NYSSYQDAMAKSLM
+217 YGCYQELVVKSLM
-231 NVGKV
+231 HLGTLEKSASVQTI
-236 AKDAPSQKVAEN
+236 SEN

-258 TESDDTGECY
+258 AEGDEVDECFLVPSDDGKDKTD
-268 LINSAEGKEKTAI
+268 NSQLRFSPS
-281 SDPKYCSSEENESN
+281 SDSDSN
-295 SEIMDEW
+295 SESVENGW
-302 DSSSNFSE
+302 DSGSNFSE
-310 ETSVKP
+310 EAKP
-316 HVTQKYIAEC
+316 PRVPKYVLVDDRKDL
-326 NQPSIL
+326 L

-338 KEEVEYGPCETVC
+338 TEGNKFIACKNVC
-351 DSETELRAP
+351 DSETERKDP
-360 QEPHPDPFEKRI
+360 QNTPLDPSDGPAQPSFPGSEDRGHGRGCPAVGTEEAAALEKA
-372 QTLFP
+372 
-377 ESEEDDNECLS
+377 
-388 ETTDVSVELD
+388 
-398 KTKGNLSLLE
+398 KGNLNLLE
-408 QAIALQAEQG
+408 QAIALQAERG
-418 HVFHSTYK
+418 CVFHNTYK
-426 ELDRFLLEHLAG
+426 DLDRFLLEHLSG
-438 ERRQTKVIDI
+438 ERRQTKVIDM
-448 GGRQIFSSKHSPRPE
+448 GGRQVFPNKHSPRPE

-543 KLAMSQEKNQL
+543 KLAMSQDKSQL
-554 ESPKAGQCHD
+554 DSPKTGQCPE
-564 QTHRT
+564 QGHRT
-569 NLSKQPEVSQYSYR
+569 SLVKQIEFNFRSQAINSPRATVS
-583 TSQPVTSSRGT
+583 
-594 LVKEQEKFGK
+594 KEQEKFGK

-616 FGKRTTAPVSQ
+616 FGKCPLVQT
-627 GRKTPQFLE
+627 GRKTPPFPE
-636 SKHFSNPVKFSNRL
+636 SKHFSSPGKFPPRL
-650 PSASAHTQSPCH
+650 PSAGAHTQSPGR
-662 ANSYSYGQCS
+662 ASSYSSGQRS

-692 AAEILSNKPQS
+692 AADILANRQQG
-703 LSAKGA
+703 LHAKGA

-724 KNRSQDKVMPLTSSS
+724 KARILDKAAPLTSTNPVP
-739 TALPTPSSSPFKASS
+739 TASSSPFKTSS
-754 ILVNAAFYQALCEQ
+754 LLVNAAFYQALCDH
-768 EGWDTPINYSKTHG
+768 EGWDTPINYSKAHG
-782 RKEEE
+782 KTEEE
-787 KEFYKR
+787 RE
-793 FSSCHGKLFLECV
+793 
-806 GGLEERNLL
+806 
-815 SCSHLI
+815 
-821 FQKDTV
+821 KDPV
-827 SSPENMEEKKYPG
+827 SSLENLEEKKFSG
-840 DVSIPSPKPKLHSRD
+840 EASIPSPKPKLHTRD

-929 GCPRARKGGIKVT
+929 GCPRARKGGVKVT

-982 AKRQKESPVN
+982 AKRQKENPLN
-992 GSSLSW
+992 GAPLSW

-1030 GCPLNAQTIKKGK
+1030 GCPLNAQAIKKGK
-1043 ISEELMTIKLKASG
+1043 VSEELMTIKVKASG

>member
-1 MVIQST
+1 
-7 PCSVKINVF
+7 
-16 HSFHRISRSDPV
+16 
-28 VHPSPRS
+28 
-35 SSVSIGAVANP
+35 
-46 ARPGNSNLVD
+46 
-56 THPQSLGEEN
+56 
-66 EFEDYLLNQASHLG
+66 
-80 LCDEFGPLES
+80 
-90 AHIFTWKHAKMDADG
+90 MDAEAED
-105 ENKKL
+105 NTL
-110 RTRSKGTKVQVD
+110 CTRSKGTEVPMD
-122 SIAQEL
+122 SLIQEL
-128 SAYKCSMAK
+128 SVAYDCSMAK
-137 KRKAEDQIS
+137 KRRAEEQAL
-146 GIHVNKR
+146 GVPVNKR

-164 PSLECKEEHEDRTEL
+164 PSADCKGDRDDRTE
-179 QEDISVLESSST
+179 EDSLLETSNHSAA
-191 PEESTPKSSEEI
+191 EEI
-203 PHLGGQENSSQRKD
+203 MIKPADENLNSNAQENSHSKEDR
-217 NYSSYQDAMAKSLM
+217 YTCYQELVVKSLM
-231 NVGKV
+231 HLGKFEKNVSV
-236 AKDAPSQKVAEN
+236 QTINEN

-258 TESDDTGECY
+258 AESDEADECFM
-268 LINSAEGKEKTAI
+268 IH
-281 SDPKYCSSEENESN
+281 SDDGRDKVDDSQLPFCSSDDNESN
-295 SEIMDEW
+295 SESAENEW
-302 DSSSNFSE
+302 DSGSNLSE
-310 ETSVKP
+310 DSKP
-316 HVTQKYIAEC
+316 HQGPKYMLAD
-326 NQPSIL
+326 NKKDLL

-338 KEEVEYGPCETVC
+338 TENDRFAPCENRC
-351 DSETELRAP
+351 DSNTERRDLQNVHGEALDGHAQP
-360 QEPHPDPFEKRI
+360 SFSEMGEGKGESLAAMTEESSDLEKAKR
-372 QTLFP
+372 
-377 ESEEDDNECLS
+377 
-388 ETTDVSVELD
+388 
-398 KTKGNLSLLE
+398 NLNLLE
-408 QAIALQAEQG
+408 QAIALQAG
-418 HVFHSTYK
+418 RGCVFHNTYK

-438 ERRQTKVIDI
+438 ERRQTKVIDMA
-448 GGRQIFSSKHSPRPE
+448 GRQIFNNKNSPRPE

-543 KLAMSQEKNQL
+543 KLAMSQDKNQL
-554 ESPKAGQCHD
+554 DSSQTGQCPD
-564 QTHRT
+564 QAHRT
-569 NLSKQPEVSQYSYR
+569 SLVKQIEFNFRSQAITSPRATVS
-583 TSQPVTSSRGT
+583 
-594 LVKEQEKFGK
+594 KEQEKFGK

-616 FGKRTTAPVSQ
+616 FGKRPLVQTGQ
-627 GRKTPQFLE
+627 GRKTPPFPE
-636 SKHFSNPVKFSNRL
+636 SKHFSNPVKFPNRL
-650 PSASAHTQSPCH
+650 PSAGAHTQSPSS
-662 ANSYSYGQCS
+662 ASSYSYGQCS

-692 AAEILSNKPQS
+692 AADILSNKPQS
-703 LSAKGA
+703 LHAKGA

-724 KNRSQDKVMPLTSSS
+724 KNRILDKAAPLTSSN
-739 TALPTPSSSPFKASS
+739 TAISTPSSSPFKTSS
-754 ILVNAAFYQALCEQ
+754 ILVNAAFYQALCDQ
-768 EGWDTPINYSKTHG
+768 ESWETPINYSRTHG
-782 RKEEE
+782 KSEEE
-787 KEFYKR
+787 KE
-793 FSSCHGKLFLECV
+793 
-806 GGLEERNLL
+806 
-815 SCSHLI
+815 
-821 FQKDTV
+821 KDVV
-827 SSPENMEEKKYPG
+827 SSLENLEEKKFPG
-840 DVSIPSPKPKLHSRD
+840 EASIPSPKPKLHARD

-929 GCPRARKGGIKVT
+929 GCPRARKGGVKMT

-982 AKRQKESPVN
+982 AKRQKENPLN
-992 GSSLSW
+992 GTPLSW

-1030 GCPLNAQTIKKGK
+1030 GCPLNAQAIKKGK
-1043 ISEELMTIKLKASG
+1043 VSEELMTVKLKATG
-1057 GIESDE
+1057 GVEGDE

>member
-1 MVIQST
+1 
-7 PCSVKINVF
+7 
-16 HSFHRISRSDPV
+16 
-28 VHPSPRS
+28 
-35 SSVSIGAVANP
+35 
-46 ARPGNSNLVD
+46 
-56 THPQSLGEEN
+56 
-66 EFEDYLLNQASHLG
+66 
-80 LCDEFGPLES
+80 
-90 AHIFTWKHAKMDADG
+90 
-105 ENKKL
+105 
-110 RTRSKGTKVQVD
+110 
-122 SIAQEL
+122 
-128 SAYKCSMAK
+128 MAK
-137 KRKAEDQIS
+137 KRKAEEQIS
-146 GIHVNKR
+146 GVPVNKR

-164 PSLECKEEHEDRTEL
+164 PSLECKEDTEDRTDL
-179 QEDISVLESSST
+179 QEEISVLESSST
-191 PEESTPKSSEEI
+191 P
-203 PHLGGQENSSQRKD
+203 D
-217 NYSSYQDAMAKSLM
+217 
-231 NVGKV
+231 
-236 AKDAPSQKVAEN
+236 
-248 LNDSG
+248 
-253 IQSLK
+253 
-258 TESDDTGECY
+258 
-268 LINSAEGKEKTAI
+268 
-281 SDPKYCSSEENESN
+281 
-295 SEIMDEW
+295 
-302 DSSSNFSE
+302 
-310 ETSVKP
+310 
-316 HVTQKYIAEC
+316 
-326 NQPSIL
+326 
-332 EVPEIK
+332 
-338 KEEVEYGPCETVC
+338 
-351 DSETELRAP
+351 
-360 QEPHPDPFEKRI
+360 
-372 QTLFP
+372 
-377 ESEEDDNECLS
+377 
-388 ETTDVSVELD
+388 
-398 KTKGNLSLLE
+398 
-408 QAIALQAEQG
+408 
-418 HVFHSTYK
+418 
-426 ELDRFLLEHLAG
+426 
-438 ERRQTKVIDI
+438 
-448 GGRQIFSSKHSPRPE
+448 SPRPE

-569 NLSKQPEVSQYSYR
+569 NLGKQPEVFQYNYR
-583 TSQPVTSSRGT
+583 TSQPVTSSRTT
-594 LVKEQEKFGK
+594 LAKEQEKFGK

-616 FGKRTTAPVSQ
+616 FGKRTTAPVAQ

-703 LSAKGA
+703 LSAK
-709 EIEVDE
+709 
-715 NGTLDLSMK
+715 
-724 KNRSQDKVMPLTSSS
+724 
-739 TALPTPSSSPFKASS
+739 
-754 ILVNAAFYQALCEQ
+754 
-768 EGWDTPINYSKTHG
+768 
-782 RKEEE
+782 
-787 KEFYKR
+787 
-793 FSSCHGKLFLECV
+793 
-806 GGLEERNLL
+806 
-815 SCSHLI
+815 
-821 FQKDTV
+821 KDPV

-1030 GCPLNAQTIKKGK
+1030 GCPLNAQAIKKGK

>member
-1 MVIQST
+1 
-7 PCSVKINVF
+7 
-16 HSFHRISRSDPV
+16 
-28 VHPSPRS
+28 
-35 SSVSIGAVANP
+35 
-46 ARPGNSNLVD
+46 
-56 THPQSLGEEN
+56 
-66 EFEDYLLNQASHLG
+66 
-80 LCDEFGPLES
+80 
-90 AHIFTWKHAKMDADG
+90 MDADG

-137 KRKAEDQIS
+137 KRKAEEQIS
-146 GIHVNKR
+146 GVPVNKR

-164 PSLECKEEHEDRTEL
+164 PSLECKEENEDRTDL
-179 QEDISVLESSST
+179 QEDISVLKSSST
-191 PEESTPKSSEEI
+191 PEERTPKPSEET
-203 PHLGGQENSSQRKD
+203 PHSCGQENSSERKD
-217 NYSSYQDAMAKSLM
+217 NYSSYRDAMAKSLTNM
-231 NVGKV
+231 GKL
-236 AKDAPSQKVAEN
+236 AKDAPTQAVTEN

-258 TESDDTGECY
+258 TESDDTDECY
-268 LINSAEGKEKTAI
+268 MINSTEGKEKTVI

-295 SEIMDEW
+295 SEIMDNEW
-302 DSSSNFSE
+302 ESSSNFSE

-316 HVTQKYIAEC
+316 HLTQKYIVEC
-326 NQPSIL
+326 NQSSIL

-338 KEEVEYGPCETVC
+338 KEEVEFGPCETLC
-351 DSETELRAP
+351 DSETKLRAP
-360 QEPHPDPFEKRI
+360 QESHPDPFEKRI
-372 QTLFP
+372 QNAFP

-388 ETTDVSVELD
+388 ETTEMSVELD
-398 KTKGNLSLLE
+398 KAKGNLSLLE
-408 QAIALQAEQG
+408 EAIALQAEQG

-448 GGRQIFSSKHSPRPE
+448 GGRQLFSNK
-463 KRETK
+463 
-468 CPIPGCDGTGHVTGL
+468 L
-483 YPHHRSLSGCP
+483 
-494 HKVRVPLEILAMH
+494 LAMH

-554 ESPKAGQCHD
+554 ESPKVGQCHD
-564 QTHRT
+564 QTHST
-569 NLSKQPEVSQYSYR
+569 NLTKQPDVAQYNYR
-583 TSQPVTSSRGT
+583 TSQPVTSSRST
-594 LVKEQEKFGK
+594 LTKEKEKFGK

-616 FGKRTTAPVSQ
+616 FGKRTMAPMVQ

-739 TALPTPSSSPFKASS
+739 TVLPTPSSSPFKTSS

-787 KEFYKR
+787 KE
-793 FSSCHGKLFLECV
+793 
-806 GGLEERNLL
+806 
-815 SCSHLI
+815 
-821 FQKDTV
+821 KDPV

-840 DVSIPSPKPKLHSRD
+840 DISIPSPKPKLHSRD

-1030 GCPLNAQTIKKGK
+1030 GCPLNAQAIKKGK

>member
-1 MVIQST
+1 
-7 PCSVKINVF
+7 
-16 HSFHRISRSDPV
+16 
-28 VHPSPRS
+28 
-35 SSVSIGAVANP
+35 
-46 ARPGNSNLVD
+46 
-56 THPQSLGEEN
+56 
-66 EFEDYLLNQASHLG
+66 
-80 LCDEFGPLES
+80 
-90 AHIFTWKHAKMDADG
+90 
-105 ENKKL
+105 
-110 RTRSKGTKVQVD
+110 
-122 SIAQEL
+122 
-128 SAYKCSMAK
+128 MA
-137 KRKAEDQIS
+137 KRKAEEQIS
-146 GIHVNKR
+146 GVPVNKR

-164 PSLECKEEHEDRTEL
+164 PSLECKEENEDRTDL
-179 QEDISVLESSST
+179 QENIGVL
-191 PEESTPKSSEEI
+191 
-203 PHLGGQENSSQRKD
+203 D
-217 NYSSYQDAMAKSLM
+217 
-231 NVGKV
+231 
-236 AKDAPSQKVAEN
+236 
-248 LNDSG
+248 
-253 IQSLK
+253 
-258 TESDDTGECY
+258 
-268 LINSAEGKEKTAI
+268 
-281 SDPKYCSSEENESN
+281 SN
-295 SEIMDEW
+295 SI
-302 DSSSNFSE
+302 
-310 ETSVKP
+310 
-316 HVTQKYIAEC
+316 
-326 NQPSIL
+326 
-332 EVPEIK
+332 
-338 KEEVEYGPCETVC
+338 
-351 DSETELRAP
+351 
-360 QEPHPDPFEKRI
+360 PD
-372 QTLFP
+372 
-377 ESEEDDNECLS
+377 
-388 ETTDVSVELD
+388 
-398 KTKGNLSLLE
+398 
-408 QAIALQAEQG
+408 
-418 HVFHSTYK
+418 
-426 ELDRFLLEHLAG
+426 
-438 ERRQTKVIDI
+438 
-448 GGRQIFSSKHSPRPE
+448 SPRPE

-564 QTHRT
+564 QTHST
-569 NLSKQPEVSQYSYR
+569 NLTKQLEVAQYNYR
-583 TSQPVTSSRGT
+583 TSQPVASSRTT
-594 LVKEQEKFGK
+594 LTKEKEKFGK

-616 FGKRTTAPVSQ
+616 FGKRTIAPTVQ

-703 LSAKGA
+703 LSAK
-709 EIEVDE
+709 
-715 NGTLDLSMK
+715 
-724 KNRSQDKVMPLTSSS
+724 
-739 TALPTPSSSPFKASS
+739 
-754 ILVNAAFYQALCEQ
+754 
-768 EGWDTPINYSKTHG
+768 
-782 RKEEE
+782 
-787 KEFYKR
+787 
-793 FSSCHGKLFLECV
+793 
-806 GGLEERNLL
+806 
-815 SCSHLI
+815 
-821 FQKDTV
+821 KDTV

-840 DVSIPSPKPKLHSRD
+840 EVSIPSPKPKLHSRD

-942 PTKEEKE
+942 PSKDEKE

-1030 GCPLNAQTIKKGK
+1030 GCPLNAQAIKKGK

-1091 QITSMES
+1091 QITSMET

>member
-1 MVIQST
+1 
-7 PCSVKINVF
+7 
-16 HSFHRISRSDPV
+16 
-28 VHPSPRS
+28 
-35 SSVSIGAVANP
+35 
-46 ARPGNSNLVD
+46 
-56 THPQSLGEEN
+56 
-66 EFEDYLLNQASHLG
+66 
-80 LCDEFGPLES
+80 
-90 AHIFTWKHAKMDADG
+90 MDAEVED
-105 ENKKL
+105 KTL
-110 RTRSKGTKVQVD
+110 PTFSKGTEVPMD
-122 SIAQEL
+122 SLIQEL
-128 SAYKCSMAK
+128 RAAYDCSMAK
-137 KRKAEDQIS
+137 KRRAEEQAL
-146 GIHVNKR
+146 GVPVNKR

-164 PSLECKEEHEDRTEL
+164 PDMDCKGNPDNRNEDDGLLETNEH
-179 QEDISVLESSST
+179 ST
-191 PEESTPKSSEEI
+191 AEGIVVKPMDETLHSPA
-203 PHLGGQENSSQRKD
+203 QENSLRKED
-217 NYSSYQDAMAKSLM
+217 QYVCYPELMAKSLM
-231 NVGKV
+231 HLGKFEESV
-236 AKDAPSQKVAEN
+236 SVQTRGEH

-258 TESDDTGECY
+258 AESDEADECFMIHSDDGRDKVHSSQPPFCSSGDSGSDSDSTENGWGRGSTPSEDTDHRGHKHKLTHSKKDLLEVSE
-268 LINSAEGKEKTAI
+268 IKAEGDRFTPCENRCDAETDGR
-281 SDPKYCSSEENESN
+281 DPQN
-295 SEIMDEW
+295 SCME
-302 DSSSNFSE
+302 
-310 ETSVKP
+310 
-316 HVTQKYIAEC
+316 HVAMKA
-326 NQPSIL
+326 QPS
-332 EVPEIK
+332 
-338 KEEVEYGPCETVC
+338 
-351 DSETELRAP
+351 
-360 QEPHPDPFEKRI
+360 
-372 QTLFP
+372 FP
-377 ESEEDDNECLS
+377 EAEDGDSLVPGTEEPGEM
-388 ETTDVSVELD
+388 EKV
-398 KTKGNLSLLE
+398 KGNLSLLE
-408 QAIALQAEQG
+408 QAIALQAERG
-418 HVFHSTYK
+418 SVFHHTYK
-426 ELDRFLLEHLAG
+426 ELDRFLLDHLAR
-438 ERRQTKVIDI
+438 ERRQTKVTDT
-448 GGRQIFSSKHSPRPE
+448 GGREIFNNKHSPRPE
-463 KRETK
+463 RREAK

-543 KLAMSQEKNQL
+543 KLAMTQDKSQLDSSQTGHCPEK
-554 ESPKAGQCHD
+554 A
-564 QTHRT
+564 HRT
-569 NLSKQPEVSQYSYR
+569 NLVKQIEFNFRSQAI
-583 TSQPVTSSRGT
+583 TSSRAT
-594 LVKEQEKFGK
+594 ISKEQEKFGK

-616 FGKRTTAPVSQ
+616 FGKRPFLQTSQ
-627 GRKTPQFLE
+627 GQKTPPFPE
-636 SKHFSNPVKFSNRL
+636 SKHFSNPVKFPNGL
-650 PSASAHTQSPCH
+650 PSAGAHTQSTVR
-662 ANSYSYGQCS
+662 ASSYGHGQCS

-692 AAEILSNKPQS
+692 ATDILSNKPQS
-703 LSAKGA
+703 LRAKGA

-724 KNRSQDKVMPLTSSS
+724 KNRILDKSIPPTSSH
-739 TALPTPSSSPFKASS
+739 TTVTTPSSSPFKASS
-754 ILVNAAFYQALCEQ
+754 LLVNAAFYQALCDQ
-768 EGWDTPINYSKTHG
+768 EGWDVPINYSKTHG
-782 RKEEE
+782 KTEEE
-787 KEFYKR
+787 KEKDPVN
-793 FSSCHGKLFLECV
+793 SLE
-806 GGLEERNLL
+806 NL
-815 SCSHLI
+815 
-821 FQKDTV
+821 
-827 SSPENMEEKKYPG
+827 EEKKFAG
-840 DVSIPSPKPKLHSRD
+840 EASIPSPKPKLHSRD

-929 GCPRARKGGIKVT
+929 GCPRARKGGIKMT

-949 DPELKCPVIGC
+949 ESELKCPVIGC

-982 AKRQKESPVN
+982 AKRQKENPLN
-992 GSSLSW
+992 GAPLSW

-1030 GCPLNAQTIKKGK
+1030 GCPLNAQAIKKVK
-1043 ISEELMTIKLKASG
+1043 VSEELMTIKLKATG
-1057 GIESDE
+1057 GIDGDE

-1109 IEQNNES
+1109 IEQSNES

-1137 PQMGPISEQNFEAY
+1137 PQMGPITEQNFEAY

>member
-1 MVIQST
+1 MWLHAH
-7 PCSVKINVF
+7 VK
-16 HSFHRISRSDPV
+16 P
-28 VHPSPRS
+28 
-35 SSVSIGAVANP
+35 
-46 ARPGNSNLVD
+46 
-56 THPQSLGEEN
+56 
-66 EFEDYLLNQASHLG
+66 
-80 LCDEFGPLES
+80 
-90 AHIFTWKHAKMDADG
+90 KMDAEAED
-105 ENKKL
+105 NML
-110 RTRSKGTKVQVD
+110 RTCSKGTEVPMD
-122 SIAQEL
+122 SLIQEL
-128 SAYKCSMAK
+128 SVAYDCSVAK
-137 KRKAEDQIS
+137 KRRAEEQAL
-146 GIHVNKR
+146 GVPVNKR

-164 PSLECKEEHEDRTEL
+164 PSTDCKGDRDDKTEEDCLLETNNH
-179 QEDISVLESSST
+179 SAA
-191 PEESTPKSSEEI
+191 EEI
-203 PHLGGQENSSQRKD
+203 MIKPVDENLTANAQENSHQKEDR
-217 NYSSYQDAMAKSLM
+217 YTCYQELVVKSLM
-231 NVGKV
+231 HLGKFEKNVSV
-236 AKDAPSQKVAEN
+236 LTINEN

-258 TESDDTGECY
+258 AESDEAAECFM
-268 LINSAEGKEKTAI
+268 IH
-281 SDPKYCSSEENESN
+281 SDDGRDKMDDSQPLFCSSDDNESN
-295 SEIMDEW
+295 SESAENGW
-302 DSSSNFSE
+302 DSGSNLSE
-310 ETSVKP
+310 DGKP
-316 HVTQKYIAEC
+316 HGGPKYMLAD
-326 NQPSIL
+326 NKKDLL

-338 KEEVEYGPCETVC
+338 TEDDRFALCENKC
-351 DSETELRAP
+351 DSDTERRDPQNVCGETLDGQAQP
-360 QEPHPDPFEKRI
+360 S
-372 QTLFP
+372 FP
-377 ESEEDDNECLS
+377 ELAEGEGKSLAVMTEES
-388 ETTDVSVELD
+388 TDLE
-398 KTKGNLSLLE
+398 KAKGNLSLLE
-408 QAIALQAEQG
+408 HAIALQAG
-418 HVFHSTYK
+418 RGCVFHNTYK
-426 ELDRFLLEHLAG
+426 ELDRFLLEHLTG
-438 ERRQTKVIDI
+438 ERRQTKVIDMA
-448 GGRQIFSSKHSPRPE
+448 GRQIFNNKHSPRPE

-543 KLAMSQEKNQL
+543 KLAMSQDKNQL
-554 ESPKAGQCHD
+554 DSSQTGQCPD
-564 QTHRT
+564 QAHRT
-569 NLSKQPEVSQYSYR
+569 SLVKQIEFNFRSQAITSPRATVS
-583 TSQPVTSSRGT
+583 
-594 LVKEQEKFGK
+594 KEQEKFGK

-616 FGKRTTAPVSQ
+616 FGKRPLVQTGQ
-627 GRKTPQFLE
+627 GRKTPPFPE
-636 SKHFSNPVKFSNRL
+636 SKPFSNPVKFPNRL
-650 PSASAHTQSPCH
+650 PSAGAHTQSPSG
-662 ANSYSYGQCS
+662 ASSYSYGQCS

-692 AAEILSNKPQS
+692 AADILSNKPQS
-703 LSAKGA
+703 LHAKGA

-724 KNRSQDKVMPLTSSS
+724 KNRILDKAAPLTSSN
-739 TALPTPSSSPFKASS
+739 TTVPTPSSSPFKTSS
-754 ILVNAAFYQALCEQ
+754 ILVNAAFYQALCDQ
-768 EGWDTPINYSKTHG
+768 EGWETPINYSKTHG
-782 RKEEE
+782 KPEEE
-787 KEFYKR
+787 KERDKN
-793 FSSCHGKLFLECV
+793 SLE
-806 GGLEERNLL
+806 NL
-815 SCSHLI
+815 
-821 FQKDTV
+821 
-827 SSPENMEEKKYPG
+827 EEKKFPG
-840 DVSIPSPKPKLHSRD
+840 EASIPSPKPKLHARD

-929 GCPRARKGGIKVT
+929 GCPRARKGGVKMT

-982 AKRQKESPVN
+982 AKRQKENPLN
-992 GSSLSW
+992 GTPLSW

-1030 GCPLNAQTIKKGK
+1030 GCPLNAQAIKKGK
-1043 ISEELMTIKLKASG
+1043 VSEELMTIKLKATG
-1057 GIESDE
+1057 GMEGDE

>member
-1 MVIQST
+1 M
-7 PCSVKINVF
+7 
-16 HSFHRISRSDPV
+16 SRKEIDSD
-28 VHPSPRS
+28 H
-35 SSVSIGAVANP
+35 
-46 ARPGNSNLVD
+46 
-56 THPQSLGEEN
+56 HCQ
-66 EFEDYLLNQASHLG
+66 
-80 LCDEFGPLES
+80 
-90 AHIFTWKHAKMDADG
+90 KMDADA
-105 ENKKL
+105 EDKRL
-110 RTRSKGTKVQVD
+110 LTQSKGTKVKVD
-122 SIAQEL
+122 SLVQEL
-128 SAYKCSMAK
+128 SATYGCPMAK
-137 KRKAEDQIS
+137 KRKTEEPAL
-146 GIHVNKR
+146 GVPVNKR

-164 PSLECKEEHEDRTEL
+164 PSVECKEENDDQSETEEDDCL
-179 QEDISVLESSST
+179 LET
-191 PEESTPKSSEEI
+191 NGHPIAEENLVKPSEGI
-203 PHLGGQENSSQRKD
+203 LHSNGKD
-217 NYSSYQDAMAKSLM
+217 SFNRNKDSYTSYQDLVAKSLM
-231 NVGKV
+231 HLGKLEQ
-236 AKDAPSQKVAEN
+236 DASIQTLTEN

-258 TESDDTGECY
+258 TESDEVDDCFMIHSAGCKAK
-268 LINSAEGKEKTAI
+268 INDSNLQ
-281 SDPKYCSSEENESN
+281 YCSSDDNESH
-295 SEIMDEW
+295 SEIAENGW
-302 DSSSNFSE
+302 DSGSNFSE
-310 ETSVKP
+310 EISEKS
-316 HVTQKYIAEC
+316 HVAQTYIVSHNQKE
-326 NQPSIL
+326 PL
-332 EVPEIK
+332 EAPEIK
-338 KEEVEYGPCETVC
+338 TEEENFVPCEKVC
-351 DSETELRAP
+351 DSEMERRESPNSPMESLQSRAQNP
-360 QEPHPDPFEKRI
+360 LLEGD
-372 QTLFP
+372 
-377 ESEEDDNECLS
+377 EDDTECLS
-388 ETTDVSVELD
+388 ITTEESVDLD
-398 KTKGNLSLLE
+398 KTKGHLSLLE

-438 ERRQTKVIDI
+438 ERRHTKVIDL
-448 GGRQIFSSKHSPRPE
+448 GGRQAFNSKHSPRPE

-543 KLAMSQEKNQL
+543 KLAMSQDKNQL
-554 ESPKAGQCHD
+554 DSPKTGQCPD
-564 QTHRT
+564 QVHRT
-569 NLSKQPEVSQYSYR
+569 SLVKQLELSQFSFRSSQ
-583 TSQPVTSSRGT
+583 TVTSPRAT
-594 LVKEQEKFGK
+594 MTKEQEKFGK

-616 FGKRTTAPVSQ
+616 FGKRTTVPTIQ
-627 GRKTPQFLE
+627 GQTPPQLPE
-636 SKHFSNPVKFSNRL
+636 SKHFSNPVKLSNRL
-650 PSASAHTQSPCH
+650 PSASAHTQSPCR
-662 ANSYSYGQCS
+662 ASSYSYGQCS
-672 EDTHIAAAAAI
+672 EDTHMAAAAAI

-703 LSAKGA
+703 LSAKVA
-709 EIEVDE
+709 EIQVDE

-724 KNRSQDKVMPLTSSS
+724 KNRILDKATPLTSPHISI
-739 TALPTPSSSPFKASS
+739 PTSSSSPFKTRSL
-754 ILVNAAFYQALCEQ
+754 LVNAAFYQALCEQ

-782 RKEEE
+782 KKEEE
-787 KEFYKR
+787 KE
-793 FSSCHGKLFLECV
+793 
-806 GGLEERNLL
+806 
-815 SCSHLI
+815 
-821 FQKDTV
+821 KDPV
-827 SSPENMEEKKYPG
+827 SSPENLEEKKYPG
-840 DVSIPSPKPKLHSRD
+840 EVSIPSPKPKLHSRE

-929 GCPRARKGGIKVT
+929 GCPRARKGGVKVT
-942 PTKEEKE
+942 PTKEDKE
-949 DPELKCPVIGC
+949 DLELKCPVLGC

-970 TSHRTASGCPLA
+970 TSHRTASGCPLS
-982 AKRQKESPVN
+982 AKRQKENPLN

-1030 GCPLNAQTIKKGK
+1030 GCPLNAQAIKKGK
-1043 ISEELMTIKLKASG
+1043 VSEELMTIKLKASG
-1057 GIESDE
+1057 GLESDE

>member
-1 MVIQST
+1 
-7 PCSVKINVF
+7 
-16 HSFHRISRSDPV
+16 
-28 VHPSPRS
+28 
-35 SSVSIGAVANP
+35 
-46 ARPGNSNLVD
+46 
-56 THPQSLGEEN
+56 
-66 EFEDYLLNQASHLG
+66 
-80 LCDEFGPLES
+80 
-90 AHIFTWKHAKMDADG
+90 
-105 ENKKL
+105 
-110 RTRSKGTKVQVD
+110 
-122 SIAQEL
+122 
-128 SAYKCSMAK
+128 MAK

-146 GIHVNKR
+146 GVPVNKR

-164 PSLECKEEHEDRTEL
+164 PSLECKEENEDRTEL

-191 PEESTPKSSEEI
+191 P
-203 PHLGGQENSSQRKD
+203 D
-217 NYSSYQDAMAKSLM
+217 
-231 NVGKV
+231 
-236 AKDAPSQKVAEN
+236 
-248 LNDSG
+248 
-253 IQSLK
+253 
-258 TESDDTGECY
+258 
-268 LINSAEGKEKTAI
+268 
-281 SDPKYCSSEENESN
+281 
-295 SEIMDEW
+295 
-302 DSSSNFSE
+302 
-310 ETSVKP
+310 
-316 HVTQKYIAEC
+316 
-326 NQPSIL
+326 
-332 EVPEIK
+332 
-338 KEEVEYGPCETVC
+338 
-351 DSETELRAP
+351 
-360 QEPHPDPFEKRI
+360 
-372 QTLFP
+372 
-377 ESEEDDNECLS
+377 
-388 ETTDVSVELD
+388 
-398 KTKGNLSLLE
+398 
-408 QAIALQAEQG
+408 
-418 HVFHSTYK
+418 
-426 ELDRFLLEHLAG
+426 
-438 ERRQTKVIDI
+438 
-448 GGRQIFSSKHSPRPE
+448 SPRPE

-703 LSAKGA
+703 LSAK
-709 EIEVDE
+709 
-715 NGTLDLSMK
+715 
-724 KNRSQDKVMPLTSSS
+724 
-739 TALPTPSSSPFKASS
+739 
-754 ILVNAAFYQALCEQ
+754 
-768 EGWDTPINYSKTHG
+768 
-782 RKEEE
+782 
-787 KEFYKR
+787 
-793 FSSCHGKLFLECV
+793 
-806 GGLEERNLL
+806 
-815 SCSHLI
+815 
-821 FQKDTV
+821 KDPV

>member
-1 MVIQST
+1 MCLRAHIKT
-7 PCSVKINVF
+7 KE
-16 HSFHRISRSDPV
+16 RWELSRSDPV
-28 VHPSPRS
+28 AFREVPME
-35 SSVSIGAVANP
+35 
-46 ARPGNSNLVD
+46 
-56 THPQSLGEEN
+56 SL
-66 EFEDYLLNQASHLG
+66 
-80 LCDEFGPLES
+80 
-90 AHIFTWKHAKMDADG
+90 I
-105 ENKKL
+105 
-110 RTRSKGTKVQVD
+110 
-122 SIAQEL
+122 QEL
-128 SAYKCSMAK
+128 SVACDCSMAK
-137 KRKAEDQIS
+137 KRRAEDQAL
-146 GIHVNKR
+146 GVPVNKR

-164 PSLECKEEHEDRTEL
+164 PNTDCQEDRGDRTE
-179 QEDISVLESSST
+179 DDGPLETHDHSTTEEIVIKSMDESLLST
-191 PEESTPKSSEEI
+191 P
-203 PHLGGQENSSQRKD
+203 QENSSRKED
-217 NYSSYQDAMAKSLM
+217 RYSCYQELVVKSLM
-231 NVGKV
+231 HLGKFEKNVSV
-236 AKDAPSQKVAEN
+236 QTISEN

-253 IQSLK
+253 IQCLRA
-258 TESDDTGECY
+258 ESDEAEECF
-268 LINSAEGKEKTAI
+268 LIHSDDGRDKIEDSQPPFCSSDDSESHSESAENG
-281 SDPKYCSSEENESN
+281 
-295 SEIMDEW
+295 W
-302 DSSSNFSE
+302 DSGSNFSE
-310 ETSVKP
+310 ETKP
-316 HVTQKYIAEC
+316 PGAPKYVLTDHKKDL
-326 NQPSIL
+326 L

-338 KEEVEYGPCETVC
+338 TEGDKFIPCENRCDPETERKDPQNAHAEPLDGSARPSFPDAGEE
-351 DSETELRAP
+351 DSESLAAMTEESKDL
-360 QEPHPDPFEKRI
+360 EKA
-372 QTLFP
+372 
-377 ESEEDDNECLS
+377 
-388 ETTDVSVELD
+388 
-398 KTKGNLSLLE
+398 KGNLSLLE
-408 QAIALQAEQG
+408 QAIALQAERG
-418 HVFHSTYK
+418 CVFRNTYK
-426 ELDRFLLEHLAG
+426 ELDRFLLEHLAR
-438 ERRQTKVIDI
+438 ERRQTKVVDV
-448 GGRQIFSSKHSPRPE
+448 GGRQIFNNKHSPRPE

-543 KLAMSQEKNQL
+543 KLAMSQDKNHL
-554 ESPKAGQCHD
+554 DSPQTGQCPD
-564 QTHRT
+564 QAHRT
-569 NLSKQPEVSQYSYR
+569 SLVKQIEFNFPSQAI
-583 TSQPVTSSRGT
+583 TSSRAT
-594 LVKEQEKFGK
+594 VSKEQEKFGK

-616 FGKRTTAPVSQ
+616 FGKRPLIQTGQ
-627 GRKTPQFLE
+627 GRKTPPFPE
-636 SKHFSNPVKFSNRL
+636 SKHFSNPVKFPNRL
-650 PSASAHTQSPCH
+650 PSADAHTQSPSR
-662 ANSYSYGQCS
+662 ASSYSYGQCS

-692 AAEILSNKPQS
+692 ATDILSNKPQS
-703 LSAKGA
+703 LHAK
-709 EIEVDE
+709 
-715 NGTLDLSMK
+715 
-724 KNRSQDKVMPLTSSS
+724 
-739 TALPTPSSSPFKASS
+739 
-754 ILVNAAFYQALCEQ
+754 
-768 EGWDTPINYSKTHG
+768 
-782 RKEEE
+782 
-787 KEFYKR
+787 
-793 FSSCHGKLFLECV
+793 
-806 GGLEERNLL
+806 
-815 SCSHLI
+815 
-821 FQKDTV
+821 KDPV
-827 SSPENMEEKKYPG
+827 SSLENLEEKKYPG
-840 DVSIPSPKPKLHSRD
+840 ETSIPSPKPKLHARD

-896 LMAANSQELKCPTP
+896 LMAANSQELRCPTP

-929 GCPRARKGGIKVT
+929 GCPRARKGGVKMT

-949 DPELKCPVIGC
+949 DPEMKCPVIGC

-982 AKRQKESPVN
+982 AKRQKENPLN
-992 GSSLSW
+992 GTSLSW

-1030 GCPLNAQTIKKGK
+1030 GCPLNAQAIKKGK
-1043 ISEELMTIKLKASG
+1043 VSEELMSMKLKATG

>member
-1 MVIQST
+1 
-7 PCSVKINVF
+7 
-16 HSFHRISRSDPV
+16 
-28 VHPSPRS
+28 
-35 SSVSIGAVANP
+35 
-46 ARPGNSNLVD
+46 
-56 THPQSLGEEN
+56 
-66 EFEDYLLNQASHLG
+66 
-80 LCDEFGPLES
+80 
-90 AHIFTWKHAKMDADG
+90 
-105 ENKKL
+105 
-110 RTRSKGTKVQVD
+110 
-122 SIAQEL
+122 
-128 SAYKCSMAK
+128 MA
-137 KRKAEDQIS
+137 KRKAEEQIS
-146 GIHVNKR
+146 GVPVNKR

-164 PSLECKEEHEDRTEL
+164 PSLECKEENEDRTDL
-179 QEDISVLESSST
+179 QENISVL
-191 PEESTPKSSEEI
+191 
-203 PHLGGQENSSQRKD
+203 D
-217 NYSSYQDAMAKSLM
+217 
-231 NVGKV
+231 
-236 AKDAPSQKVAEN
+236 
-248 LNDSG
+248 
-253 IQSLK
+253 
-258 TESDDTGECY
+258 
-268 LINSAEGKEKTAI
+268 
-281 SDPKYCSSEENESN
+281 SN
-295 SEIMDEW
+295 SI
-302 DSSSNFSE
+302 
-310 ETSVKP
+310 
-316 HVTQKYIAEC
+316 
-326 NQPSIL
+326 
-332 EVPEIK
+332 
-338 KEEVEYGPCETVC
+338 
-351 DSETELRAP
+351 
-360 QEPHPDPFEKRI
+360 PD
-372 QTLFP
+372 
-377 ESEEDDNECLS
+377 
-388 ETTDVSVELD
+388 
-398 KTKGNLSLLE
+398 
-408 QAIALQAEQG
+408 
-418 HVFHSTYK
+418 
-426 ELDRFLLEHLAG
+426 
-438 ERRQTKVIDI
+438 
-448 GGRQIFSSKHSPRPE
+448 SPRPE

-564 QTHRT
+564 QIHST
-569 NLSKQPEVSQYSYR
+569 NLTKQLEVAQYNYR
-583 TSQPVTSSRGT
+583 TSQPVTSSRTT
-594 LVKEQEKFGK
+594 LTKEKEKFGK

-616 FGKRTTAPVSQ
+616 FGKRTIAPAVQ
-627 GRKTPQFLE
+627 GQKTPQFLE

-703 LSAKGA
+703 LPAK
-709 EIEVDE
+709 
-715 NGTLDLSMK
+715 
-724 KNRSQDKVMPLTSSS
+724 
-739 TALPTPSSSPFKASS
+739 
-754 ILVNAAFYQALCEQ
+754 
-768 EGWDTPINYSKTHG
+768 
-782 RKEEE
+782 
-787 KEFYKR
+787 
-793 FSSCHGKLFLECV
+793 
-806 GGLEERNLL
+806 
-815 SCSHLI
+815 
-821 FQKDTV
+821 KDPV

-840 DVSIPSPKPKLHSRD
+840 EVSIPSPKPKLHSRD

-942 PTKEEKE
+942 PSKDEKE

-1030 GCPLNAQTIKKGK
+1030 GCPLNAQAIKKGK

-1091 QITSMES
+1091 QITSMET

>member
-1 MVIQST
+1 MS
-7 PCSVKINVF
+7 
-16 HSFHRISRSDPV
+16 
-28 VHPSPRS
+28 
-35 SSVSIGAVANP
+35 
-46 ARPGNSNLVD
+46 
-56 THPQSLGEEN
+56 
-66 EFEDYLLNQASHLG
+66 
-80 LCDEFGPLES
+80 
-90 AHIFTWKHAKMDADG
+90 
-105 ENKKL
+105 
-110 RTRSKGTKVQVD
+110 
-122 SIAQEL
+122 
-128 SAYKCSMAK
+128 K
-137 KRKAEDQIS
+137 KRRADEQAL
-146 GIHVNKR
+146 GVPVNKR

-164 PSLECKEEHEDRTEL
+164 PDMDCKENPDNRNEDDRILETNDHSTADGIMIKPMDETLHLHAQESLLQKENQYTCYPEL
-179 QEDISVLESSST
+179 VV
-191 PEESTPKSSEEI
+191 
-203 PHLGGQENSSQRKD
+203 
-217 NYSSYQDAMAKSLM
+217 KSLM
-231 NVGKV
+231 HLGKFEDSESV
-236 AKDAPSQKVAEN
+236 QTAGEN
-248 LNDSG
+248 LNGSG

-258 TESDDTGECY
+258 AESDEADECVMVHSDDGRDKVHHSQPPFCSSGDSESDSD
-268 LINSAEGKEKTAI
+268 SAENGWG
-281 SDPKYCSSEENESN
+281 SGSNSSEDIDMHKGPKRKLTYSTK
-295 SEIMDEW
+295 D
-302 DSSSNFSE
+302 
-310 ETSVKP
+310 V
-316 HVTQKYIAEC
+316 
-326 NQPSIL
+326 L

-338 KEEVEYGPCETVC
+338 AEDDKFIPCETRC
-351 DSETELRAP
+351 DSDTDGRDP
-360 QEPHPDPFEKRI
+360 QSSHMEPLAMKAQPS
-372 QTLFP
+372 FP
-377 ESEEDDNECLS
+377 EVAEGDSLAPATEEP
-388 ETTDVSVELD
+388 SVAE
-398 KTKGNLSLLE
+398 KAKGNLSLLE
-408 QAIALQAEQG
+408 QAIALQAERG
-418 HVFHSTYK
+418 FVFHHTYK
-426 ELDRFLLEHLAG
+426 ELDRFLLDHLAR
-438 ERRQTKVIDI
+438 ERRQPRVTDAS
-448 GGRQIFSSKHSPRPE
+448 GRQIFNNKHSPRPE
-463 KRETK
+463 RREAK

-543 KLAMSQEKNQL
+543 KLAMTQDKSQLDSSQTGQ
-554 ESPKAGQCHD
+554 SPEQV
-564 QTHRT
+564 HRV
-569 NLSKQPEVSQYSYR
+569 NLVKQIEFNFRSQAI
-583 TSQPVTSSRGT
+583 TSPRASAS
-594 LVKEQEKFGK
+594 KEQEKFGK

-616 FGKRTTAPVSQ
+616 FGKRPVLQTGQGPKAP
-627 GRKTPQFLE
+627 PFPE
-636 SKHFSNPVKFSNRL
+636 SKHFSNPVKFPNGL
-650 PSASAHTQSPCH
+650 PRVGAHTQSTLC
-662 ANSYSYGQCS
+662 ASSYGHGQYS

-692 AAEILSNKPQS
+692 ATDILSNKPQS
-703 LSAKGA
+703 LRAKKDP
-709 EIEVDE
+709 VNSLE
-715 NGTLDLSMK
+715 NL
-724 KNRSQDKVMPLTSSS
+724 
-739 TALPTPSSSPFKASS
+739 
-754 ILVNAAFYQALCEQ
+754 
-768 EGWDTPINYSKTHG
+768 
-782 RKEEE
+782 
-787 KEFYKR
+787 
-793 FSSCHGKLFLECV
+793 
-806 GGLEERNLL
+806 
-815 SCSHLI
+815 
-821 FQKDTV
+821 
-827 SSPENMEEKKYPG
+827 EEKKFAG
-840 DVSIPSPKPKLHSRD
+840 EASIPSPKSKLHTRD

-929 GCPRARKGGIKVT
+929 GCPRARKGGIKMT

-949 DPELKCPVIGC
+949 DSELRCPVIGC

-982 AKRQKESPVN
+982 AKRQKENPLN
-992 GSSLSW
+992 GPPLSW

-1030 GCPLNAQTIKKGK
+1030 GCPLNAQAIKKVK
-1043 ISEELMTIKLKASG
+1043 VSEELMTIKLKATG
-1057 GIESDE
+1057 GIDGDE

-1109 IEQNNES
+1109 IEQSNES

-1137 PQMGPISEQNFEAY
+1137 PQMGPINEQNFEAY

>member
-1 MVIQST
+1 
-7 PCSVKINVF
+7 
-16 HSFHRISRSDPV
+16 
-28 VHPSPRS
+28 
-35 SSVSIGAVANP
+35 
-46 ARPGNSNLVD
+46 
-56 THPQSLGEEN
+56 
-66 EFEDYLLNQASHLG
+66 
-80 LCDEFGPLES
+80 
-90 AHIFTWKHAKMDADG
+90 MDAETED
-105 ENKKL
+105 KTL
-110 RTRSKGTKVQVD
+110 RTRSKGTKVPID
-122 SIAQEL
+122 SLIQEL
-128 SAYKCSMAK
+128 RVSPPKVASQLCLQEAIVSLHQASNFCDVCAAYDCSMAK
-137 KRKAEDQIS
+137 KRRAAEQAL
-146 GIHVNKR
+146 GVPVNKR

-164 PSLECKEEHEDRTEL
+164 PNVDCREECDDRTEAEE
-179 QEDISVLESSST
+179 EDGL
-191 PEESTPKSSEEI
+191 PEASDHTASEETMI
-203 PHLGGQENSSQRKD
+203 KPMDEHLHSTAQENSNGKEDR
-217 NYSSYQDAMAKSLM
+217 YGCYRELVVKSLM
-231 NVGKV
+231 HLGKFENHV
-236 AKDAPSQKVAEN
+236 SVQTVSEN
-248 LNDSG
+248 LNGSG
-253 IQSLK
+253 LQCAQA
-258 TESDDTGECY
+258 ESDEADEHFVVH
-268 LINSAEGKEKTAI
+268 SDDGKEKI
-281 SDPKYCSSEENESN
+281 NDPQLRFCSSDDSESN
-295 SEIMDEW
+295 SESAENGW
-302 DSSSNFSE
+302 DSGSNLSE
-310 ETSVKP
+310 EAKP
-316 HVTQKYIAEC
+316 HRVPKYILVDDGKDLLGA
-326 NQPSIL
+326 
-332 EVPEIK
+332 PEIK
-338 KEEVEYGPCETVC
+338 TEGDKFISCENTCDPETDRRDPQNTRVEPLDGTGQPSCAGVEGDGNGSLAAMREESL
-351 DSETELRAP
+351 DL
-360 QEPHPDPFEKRI
+360 EKAKG
-372 QTLFP
+372 
-377 ESEEDDNECLS
+377 SLS
-388 ETTDVSVELD
+388 V
-398 KTKGNLSLLE
+398 LE
-408 QAIALQAEQG
+408 QAIALQAERG
-418 HVFHSTYK
+418 CVFHNTYK

-438 ERRQTKVIDI
+438 ERRQTKVIDM
-448 GGRQIFSSKHSPRPE
+448 GGRQILNSKHSPRPE

-543 KLAMSQEKNQL
+543 KLAMSQDKSQL
-554 ESPKAGQCHD
+554 DSPKSGQCPE
-564 QTHRT
+564 QVHRT
-569 NLSKQPEVSQYSYR
+569 SLVKQIEFNFRSQAITSPRATVS
-583 TSQPVTSSRGT
+583 
-594 LVKEQEKFGK
+594 KEQEKFGK

-616 FGKRTTAPVSQ
+616 FGKRPLVQTGQ
-627 GRKTPQFLE
+627 GRKTPPFPE
-636 SKHFSNPVKFSNRL
+636 SKHFSNPGKFPNRL
-650 PSASAHTQSPCH
+650 PSAGAHTQSPCR
-662 ANSYSYGQCS
+662 ASSYGYGQCS
-672 EDTHIAAAAAI
+672 EDTHIAATAAI

-692 AAEILSNKPQS
+692 TADILSNKPQS
-703 LSAKGA
+703 LHAKGA

-715 NGTLDLSMK
+715 NGTLDLSLK
-724 KNRSQDKVMPLTSSS
+724 KNRILDKAAPLTSSNTS
-739 TALPTPSSSPFKASS
+739 IPTPSSSPFKTSS
-754 ILVNAAFYQALCEQ
+754 ILVNAAFYQALCDQ

-782 RKEEE
+782 KTEEE
-787 KEFYKR
+787 KEKDPA
-793 FSSCHGKLFLECV
+793 SSLE
-806 GGLEERNLL
+806 NL
-815 SCSHLI
+815 
-821 FQKDTV
+821 
-827 SSPENMEEKKYPG
+827 EEKKFPG
-840 DVSIPSPKPKLHSRD
+840 EASIPSPKPKLHARD

-929 GCPRARKGGIKVT
+929 GCPRARKGGVKMT

-982 AKRQKESPVN
+982 AKRQKENPVN
-992 GSSLSW
+992 GAPLSW

-1030 GCPLNAQTIKKGK
+1030 GCPLNAQAIKKGK
-1043 ISEELMTIKLKASG
+1043 VSEELMTIKLKATG

-1104 EENKL
+1104 EENRL

-1137 PQMGPISEQNFEAY
+1137 PQMND
-1151 VNTLTDMYSNLE
+1151 L
-1163 RDYSPECKALLESIK
+1163 KK
-1178 QAVKGIH
+1178 QQFSDKR
-1185 V
+1185 

>member
-1 MVIQST
+1 
-7 PCSVKINVF
+7 
-16 HSFHRISRSDPV
+16 
-28 VHPSPRS
+28 
-35 SSVSIGAVANP
+35 
-46 ARPGNSNLVD
+46 
-56 THPQSLGEEN
+56 
-66 EFEDYLLNQASHLG
+66 
-80 LCDEFGPLES
+80 
-90 AHIFTWKHAKMDADG
+90 
-105 ENKKL
+105 
-110 RTRSKGTKVQVD
+110 
-122 SIAQEL
+122 
-128 SAYKCSMAK
+128 MAK
-137 KRKAEDQIS
+137 KRRAEEQAS
-146 GIHVNKR
+146 GVPINKR

-164 PSLECKEEHEDRTEL
+164 PTVGCKEETEEQIELEDDNSLLETNGHS
-179 QEDISVLESSST
+179 ISESVRISTNGPLHFSGQESST
-191 PEESTPKSSEEI
+191 R
-203 PHLGGQENSSQRKD
+203 SQD
-217 NYSSYQDAMAKSLM
+217 GYASYQDVEVKSRLM
-231 NVGKV
+231 NLGKLE
-236 AKDAPSQKVAEN
+236 KDAAAQTVTEN
-248 LNDSG
+248 LNDRG
-253 IQSLK
+253 IQPLK
-258 TESDDTGECY
+258 TEIDSVDECY
-268 LINSAEGKEKTAI
+268 LIRPPERRGKMDDPCPPYGS
-281 SDPKYCSSEENESN
+281 SDDNESN
-295 SEIMDEW
+295 SEVMENGW
-302 DSSSNFSE
+302 DTSSTFSE
-310 ETSVKP
+310 ETPVRP
-316 HVTQKYIAEC
+316 NAGQQYLQGGHQKDSLDI
-326 NQPSIL
+326 
-332 EVPEIK
+332 PEIK
-338 KEEVEYGPCETVC
+338 SEGEKFLCRETVC
-351 DSETELRAP
+351 DSKSELRHSRDSHL
-360 QEPHPDPFEKRI
+360 ESFEKRV
-372 QTLFP
+372 QNPFP
-377 ESEEDDNECLS
+377 ECEEDDNESLS
-388 ETTDVSVELD
+388 VTTEESVDLD
-398 KTKGNLSLLE
+398 KTKGNLTLLE
-408 QAIALQAEQG
+408 QAIALQAEPSHG
-418 HVFHSTYK
+418 FHSTYK
-426 ELDRFLLEHLAG
+426 ELDRFLLEHLVG
-438 ERRQTKVIDI
+438 ERRQTKVMDI
-448 GGRQIFSSKHSPRPE
+448 GGRQMYHSKHSPRSE

-543 KLAMSQEKNQL
+543 KLAMSQDKNQL
-554 ESPKAGQCHD
+554 DSPKTGQCPD
-564 QTHRT
+564 QVHRT
-569 NLSKQPEVSQYSYR
+569 NLVKQLELSQFSFR
-583 TSQPVTSSRGT
+583 SSQVVTSPRAHLT
-594 LVKEQEKFGK
+594 KEQEKFGK

-616 FGKRTTAPVSQ
+616 FGKHTLGPTVP
-627 GRKTPQFLE
+627 GRKTPQYPE

-703 LSAKGA
+703 LSAKEPQRSSCAVGLWNRASVSLPPTDGKWGGGREERGEIPSEGA

-724 KNRSQDKVMPLTSSS
+724 KNRVQEKATTLTPSDTS
-739 TALPTPSSSPFKASS
+739 APTPSSSPFKTSS

-768 EGWDTPINYSKTHG
+768 EGWDTPINYSKTHAK
-782 RKEEE
+782 KEEE
-787 KEFYKR
+787 KE
-793 FSSCHGKLFLECV
+793 
-806 GGLEERNLL
+806 
-815 SCSHLI
+815 
-821 FQKDTV
+821 KDATR
-827 SSPENMEEKKYPG
+827 SPENLEEKKYPG
-840 DVSIPSPKPKLHSRD
+840 EVSIPSPKSRIHARD

-942 PTKEEKE
+942 PTKEDKE

-982 AKRQKESPVN
+982 AKRQKENPLN

-1030 GCPLNAQTIKKGK
+1030 GCPLNAQAIKKGK

-1151 VNTLTDMYSNLE
+1151 VSTLTDMYSNLE
-1163 RDYSPECKALLESIK
+1163 RNYSPECKALLESIK

>member
-1 MVIQST
+1 
-7 PCSVKINVF
+7 
-16 HSFHRISRSDPV
+16 
-28 VHPSPRS
+28 
-35 SSVSIGAVANP
+35 
-46 ARPGNSNLVD
+46 
-56 THPQSLGEEN
+56 
-66 EFEDYLLNQASHLG
+66 
-80 LCDEFGPLES
+80 
-90 AHIFTWKHAKMDADG
+90 
-105 ENKKL
+105 
-110 RTRSKGTKVQVD
+110 
-122 SIAQEL
+122 
-128 SAYKCSMAK
+128 MAK
-137 KRKAEDQIS
+137 KRKAEEQVS
-146 GIHVNKR
+146 GVPVNKR

-164 PSLECKEEHEDRTEL
+164 PSLECKEESEDRTDL
-179 QEDISVLESSST
+179 QEEIVLGSSST
-191 PEESTPKSSEEI
+191 PEEGTPKSSEET
-203 PHLGGQENSSQRKD
+203 PHSGGKENSSQRKD
-217 NYSSYQDAMAKSLM
+217 NYSCYQDALM
-231 NVGKV
+231 NMGKL
-236 AKDAPSQKVAEN
+236 AKDAPSQTASEN
-248 LNDSG
+248 PNDSG

-258 TESDDTGECY
+258 TESDDTDECY
-268 LINSAEGKEKTAI
+268 MINSAEGKDKTVI

-295 SEIMDEW
+295 SEIMDNEW

-316 HVTQKYIAEC
+316 HVTQKYIVEC

-338 KEEVEYGPCETVC
+338 KEEVEFGPCETLH
-351 DSETELRAP
+351 DSEPELRAP
-360 QEPHPDPFEKRI
+360 QESHPDPFEKRI
-372 QTLFP
+372 QHPFP

-388 ETTDVSVELD
+388 ETTEVSVELD

-448 GGRQIFSSKHSPRPE
+448 GGRQIFSNKHSPRPE

-569 NLSKQPEVSQYSYR
+569 NLAKQPEVSQYNYR
-583 TSQPVTSSRGT
+583 TSQPVSSSRVT

-616 FGKRTTAPVSQ
+616 FGKRTTAPVAQ

-703 LSAKGA
+703 LSAK
-709 EIEVDE
+709 
-715 NGTLDLSMK
+715 
-724 KNRSQDKVMPLTSSS
+724 
-739 TALPTPSSSPFKASS
+739 
-754 ILVNAAFYQALCEQ
+754 
-768 EGWDTPINYSKTHG
+768 
-782 RKEEE
+782 
-787 KEFYKR
+787 
-793 FSSCHGKLFLECV
+793 
-806 GGLEERNLL
+806 
-815 SCSHLI
+815 
-821 FQKDTV
+821 KDPV

-840 DVSIPSPKPKLHSRD
+840 DVSIPSPKPKIHSRD

-1030 GCPLNAQTIKKGK
+1030 GCPLNAQAIKKGK